1 MATVTPPHAA
11 SPAPAADDRAATAPH
26 AAPTARTGRRA
37 GRRRAA
43 WLTQTGRVLLGLV
56 FVGPL
61 LFLFVSS
68 LKPDLQI
75 FADLGSWRAFLPV
88 GDISLDNY
96 TAVFDRV
103 PFARLLLNSIGI
115 SAVTVALGLVINSL
129 AAFGLARLRWRGKQL
144 VLTAI
149 IATLIVPFE
158 TLALP
163 LVWWVNKL
171 PSLRLEGFHLELT
184 QGWLDT
190 YQVQVIPFLAN
201 AFSIYLFYQY
211 FTSIPTELDE
221 AARMDGAGWFR
232 IYRRVVMPLSGPAVA
247 TVAILTFLPAWNSYL
262 WPLMVV
268 QSEEL
273 RPVMIGIQ
281 YFFQL
286 NVSWGQIMAYASMIT
301 LPVLALFL
309 AFQKA
314 FIGSIASSGVKG

>member
-11 SPAPAADDRAATAPH
+11 PTPSPAADTAAPH
-26 AAPTARTGRRA
+26 AAPAARTGRRA

-103 PFARLLLNSIGI
+103 PFARLLLNSVGI